1 MIETRFEN
9 STVGRSKLG
18 VRLILEVWG
27 IAI

>member
-18 VRLILEVWG
+18 VRIILEVWG